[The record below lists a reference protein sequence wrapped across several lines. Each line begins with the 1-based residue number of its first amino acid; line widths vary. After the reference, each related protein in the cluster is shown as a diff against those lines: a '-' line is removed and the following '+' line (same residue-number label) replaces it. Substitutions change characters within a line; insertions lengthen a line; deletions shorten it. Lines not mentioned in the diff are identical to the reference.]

1 MFDLILFDVDGVLLS
16 EERYFDASA
25 LTVWEMLYS
34 GKYLGIPNEDF
45 SPDPAEQEIIR
56 IRKELFINDQVLS
69 LMKSYGINAN
79 WDMVYLSFSHQ
90 LIVIL
95 QQILPGHRVE
105 IEKMI
110 TQEITRESIQKIS
123 SLLVNKK
130 IQVDYGSFIED
141 FSSGPNKDQS
151 ILYYLNDVAEK
162 RLGIKTT
169 VFSPSSTLWEIC
181 QETFQ
186 EWYLGDQLVPE
197 SIGREAYQSGKK
209 GFLSNEIPIVAPAQ
223 IAETLGALRDKG
235 IKLGIG
241 TGRPTIETII
251 PLREMGLLPYFDPE
265 RIITATHVLEA
276 ENRFPERIPLAK
288 PHPFCYIK
296 GWLGAGHD
304 DRDVIDYQL
313 NASDGKKLLI
323 VGDSVADYLAAK
335 EIGCCFAAT
344 LTGLT
349 GQEARAKFEELQAD
363 FIVND
368 MTEIPSIL

>member
-1 MFDLILFDVDGVLLS
+1 MLDLILFDVDGVLLS

-34 GKYLGIPNEDF
+34 QKYLGIRSENF
-45 SPDPAEQEIIR
+45 SPDPVEEEIRR
-56 IRKELFINDQVLS
+56 IRKELFIDDQVLS

-90 LIVIL
+90 LIVLL
-95 QQILPGHRVE
+95 QQLLPEHRVE
-105 IEKMI
+105 IEHII
-110 TQEITRESIQKIS
+110 TKEITRESIEKIA
-123 SLLVNKK
+123 SLLKNKT
-130 IQVDYGSFIED
+130 IQIDYASFLED
-141 FSSGPNKDQS
+141 FSTGPSQNQS
-151 ILYYLNDVAEK
+151 ILYYLNNVAEK
-162 RLGIKTT
+162 RLGIKTD
-169 VFSPSSTLWEIC
+169 VFSPTSLLWEIC

-197 SIGREAYQSGKK
+197 SIGRETYQSGKK
-209 GFLSNEIPIVAPAQ
+209 GFLSNEIPIVPPER
-223 IAETLGALRDKG
+223 IAETLEMLRNKG

-251 PLREMGLLPYFDPE
+251 PLREMGLLSYFDPE
-265 RIITATHVLEA
+265 RIITASHVLDA
-276 ENRFPERIPLAK
+276 ESRFPHRAPMAK

-296 GWLGAGHD
+296 GWLGLQQD
-304 DRDVIDYQL
+304 DEQVIDFQI
-313 NASDGKKLLI
+313 NPSDAKKLMI

-349 GQEARAKFEELQAD
+349 GQEARGKFEELQAD